1 MPRKKKQKAKNLNR
15 QLSTPELKSE
25 KAGKKKK
32 LPSVHSA
39 GDIYKYDYDAD
50 YETPKK
56 SNSRPTSPIPFFM
69 PILEYGFSWPRR
81 KSPFR
86 SNSSEKNV
94 VSPLSSPDSG
104 FPGSPCQVVPT
115 NEINEVDHLSSSNG
129 ILSSDTG
136 DSDKDK
142 ESDKENLEV
151 DYVIA
156 SLDDIIENEESDPEI
171 CMREISSELR
181 EISLD
186 KTEDESVNID
196 TIESETFSVRRFQ
209 VKELILDYENKKNE
223 KSDQTIFS
231 MNGLQNEFSD
241 SHSNQID
248 HYCALSKSDGCL
260 NESQNYS
267 SELKDSTTSLNS
279 TNGIL
284 NPIIKEGKVSSSGKK
299 VRFNIDPHPIRKA
312 VSCNVFP
319 TPIVEEVCEW
329 EVTVKEIEIP
339 ESVDTDDDIRQCIV
353 TNSFQI
359 VVRIKHDVGGRH
371 GHVCRRG

>member
-15 QLSTPELKSE
+15 QLSTPELKLE

-32 LPSVHSA
+32 LPSVDSA

-50 YETPKK
+50 YESPKK

-86 SNSSEKNV
+86 STSSEKNV

-115 NEINEVDHLSSSNG
+115 NEIIDHLSSSNG

-171 CMREISSELR
+171 YMREISSE
-181 EISLD
+181 
-186 KTEDESVNID
+186 KAEDESVNIDD

-223 KSDQTIFS
+223 KSDQTIFPI
-231 MNGLQNEFSD
+231 NGLQKEYLD
-241 SHSNQID
+241 SHSEGVD
-248 HYCALSKSDGCL
+248 RYCILSKSDGCL
-260 NESQNYS
+260 NENQNN
-267 SELKDSTTSLNS
+267 SELKDSTTSLNCM
-279 TNGIL
+279 NGIL

-299 VRFNIDPHPIRKA
+299 VRFNIDPHLIRKS
-312 VSCNVFP
+312 VSCNVFR

-339 ESVDTDDDIRQCIV
+339 ESVNTDDDIRQCIV

-359 VVRIKHDVGGRH
+359 MVRI
-371 GHVCRRG
+371 

>member
-15 QLSTPELKSE
+15 QLSTPELKLE

-32 LPSVHSA
+32 LPSVDSA

-50 YETPKK
+50 YESPKK

-86 SNSSEKNV
+86 STSSEKNV

-115 NEINEVDHLSSSNG
+115 NEIIDHLSSSNG

-171 CMREISSELR
+171 YMREISSE
-181 EISLD
+181 
-186 KTEDESVNID
+186 KAEDESVNIDD

-223 KSDQTIFS
+223 KADQTIFPI
-231 MNGLQNEFSD
+231 NGLQKEYLD
-241 SHSNQID
+241 SHSEGVD
-248 HYCALSKSDGCL
+248 RYCILSKSDGCL
-260 NESQNYS
+260 NENQNN
-267 SELKDSTTSLNS
+267 SELKDSTTSLNCM
-279 TNGIL
+279 NGIL

-299 VRFNIDPHPIRKA
+299 VRFNIDPHLIRKS

-339 ESVDTDDDIRQCIV
+339 ESVNTDDDIRQCIV

-359 VVRIKHDVGGRH
+359 MVRI
-371 GHVCRRG
+371 